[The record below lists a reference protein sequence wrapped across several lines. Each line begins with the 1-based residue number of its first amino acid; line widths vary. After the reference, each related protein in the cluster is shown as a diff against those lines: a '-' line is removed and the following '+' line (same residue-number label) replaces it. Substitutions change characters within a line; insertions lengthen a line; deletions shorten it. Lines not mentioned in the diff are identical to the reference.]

1 VAKDLATHIRESNKE
16 VARQEIGVPTPLYV
30 TMNAKKVT
38 LKFLTQEEA
47 DRAYRM
53 LSALA
58 NAHADRQHALDS
70 EEAQLLLDYH
80 NAPNDKR

>member
-1 VAKDLATHIRESNKE
+1 MSKDLATHIRDSNQQ
-16 VARQEIGVPTPLYV
+16 VARQETGVPTPLHV
-30 TMNAKKVT
+30 SMDAKKVT

-58 NAHADRQHALDS
+58 MAHADRAQAIQED
-70 EEAQLLLDYH
+70 EDQLLIDYKH
-80 NAPNDKR
+80 GKT